1 MGIGSNAELLQIIIL
16 TILKLPVFLFRLNAV
31 PSFVCPDFKKINKH
45 SLFPTYTNWSHGA
58 PTTTPKPTGR
68 CWSFLDWS
76 SSLDPENTAGGKT
89 MCKVCLCCIS
99 SYWSTAGG
107 FGNHGT
113 SEGVFSL
120 LALRLLLFVPKTTL
134 IHTSQGI
141 TFKYSGKKCDQC
153 SVQCASP

>member
-31 PSFVCPDFKKINKH
+31 PSFVYPDFKKQTSIPFF
-45 SLFPTYTNWSHGA
+45 LPTQTEAMVLPPLLPNQLA
-58 PTTTPKPTGR
+58 DVEV
-68 CWSFLDWS
+68 FLDWS

-134 IHTSQGI
+134 IHTSQGT

-153 SVQCASP
+153 SVQCTSP